1 MYRSYKPLQRTIQP
15 LPLMIDMQISKERG
29 QNKSPNSSE
38 KEYDQRILKAAQY
51 KLQRIIGQKI
61 TINLLM
67 KILKPRQ

>member
-1 MYRSYKPLQRTIQP
+1 
-15 LPLMIDMQISKERG
+15 MINMQISQECG

-61 TINLLM
+61 TIKLFLP
-67 KILKPRQ
+67 ILNPRQYYSYIHK